1 MMTTDGRAPDFHDR
15 VVAVIAALE
24 TGEVVTYGE
33 VAAQAGFPG
42 AARAVGTLLR
52 NTEGLPWWRVIAA
65 SGRLLR
71 GSEIE
76 QAERLRA
83 EDVRVVNGRVRSG

>member
-1 MMTTDGRAPDFHDR
+1 MPKPEDFHDR
-15 VVAVIAALE
+15 VVAVVNALE
-24 TGEVVTYGE
+24 SGEVVTYGE
-33 VAAQAGFPG
+33 VAAQAGYPG

-52 NTEGLPWWRVIAA
+52 KTPDLPWWRVIAA

-71 GSEIE
+71 GAETE

-83 EDVRVVNGRVRSG
+83 EGVTVVAGKVKRT